1 MRKINHREAAHGEV
15 SSCTYLTSFQIWVIH
30 IRVFRIWTSRIRLVL
45 TRLAR
50 VRGMGRLVD
59 DILHIHDLALVVT
72 EPIAD
77 DVPGPFQLF

>member
-1 MRKINHREAAHGEV
+1 MFLVFHCVLDFGYTLIR
-15 SSCTYLTSFQIWVIH
+15 VIH

-50 VRGMGRLVD
+50 VRRMGRLVD
-59 DILHIHDLALVVT
+59 DILHIHDLALAVP

-77 DVPGPFQLF
+77 YVPGSLQLL